1 MSIFNRYNN
10 STIIRTF
17 SVLSNFNLVLES
29 GYFVAETAR
38 QSSAQA
44 HILPAGRRIH
54 AKAQMLDRGE
64 YDLYLNAA
72 DLDAVRFSVQ
82 ANFTPI

>member
-17 SVLSNFNLVLES
+17 SVLSNLNIVLET
-29 GYFVAETAR
+29 GYFVAETVR

-54 AKAQMLDRGE
+54 AKAQMLDRLVHN
-64 YDLYLNAA
+64 LYLNAA
-72 DLDAVRFSVQ
+72 DLDAVRF
-82 ANFTPI
+82 NI